1 MVIKFWIERLVINM
15 TEEFVVGGL
24 GFVSIGQR
32 VGTYWEGRNMN
43 FLDGRPPIYEEHSS
57 HLTLTTPYGGPIII
71 PVLQLG
77 PTDTK

>member
-1 MVIKFWIERLVINM
+1 
-15 TEEFVVGGL
+15 
-24 GFVSIGQR
+24 
-32 VGTYWEGRNMN
+32 MN